1 MPYSY
6 YLVYTNE
13 STKKDTGTNVYAVN
27 EQQAKDI
34 GAVLLSRITG
44 KNITPDKVFVD
55 EESTIQE
62 DDITTT

>member
-6 YLVYTNE
+6 YLVYTHETN
-13 STKKDTGTNVYAVN
+13 KKDTGTNVYAAD

-44 KNITPDKVFVD
+44 KNITSDKVFAD
-55 EESTIQE
+55 EEPTIQE

>member
-13 STKKDTGTNVYAVN
+13 NTEKDTGTNVYAAN
-27 EQQAKDI
+27 EQQAKNI

-44 KNITPDKVFVD
+44 KDITPDRVFVD
-55 EESTIQE
+55 KESTIQKN
-62 DDITTT
+62 DITTT